1 MMDIPRRTYLFDI
14 ISEIY
19 RTAEEIESE
28 SDSYSDAFNDA
39 QYIEEQANELDTELT
54 KLFNELYSFLRDIKE
69 GGFNPSLF
77 QRIFTTEIFTKYYK
91 RNLKK
96 HQKNQRDGR

>member
-69 GGFNPSLF
+69 G

>member
-1 MMDIPRRTYLFDI
+1 MMDIPRRKYIFDK

-39 QYIEEQANELDTELT
+39 QYIEEQANELDIELT
-54 KLFNELYSFLRDIKE
+54 RFFNELYSFLRDIKE
-69 GGFNPSLF
+69 GYGVDEEKLDLF
-77 QRIFTTEIFTKYYK
+77 LYALEEGERWI
-91 RNLKK
+91 
-96 HQKNQRDGR
+96 

>member
-1 MMDIPRRTYLFDI
+1 MDIPSRRYIFDK

-19 RTAEEIESE
+19 RTAGEIESE

-54 KLFNELYSFLRDIKE
+54 KLFNELYSFLKDIKE
-69 GGFNPSLF
+69 GYGVDYKKLELF
-77 QRIFTTEIFTKYYK
+77 IYALEE
-91 RNLKK
+91 
-96 HQKNQRDGR
+96 G